1 MFLREKDPQSL
12 TIDFVANLELLA
24 EKNKAKVRSNFL
36 KIENNSKKRLHTIF
50 SILNERGSF
59 NKSEAREYED
69 ESIENEEE
77 TDAST
82 HFLRIQKKQL
92 IGLMHHLERYTNTL
106 PVFRF
111 NSVRYDINLI
121 N

>member
-1 MFLREKDPQSL
+1 MRDKDPQSL
-12 TIDFVANLELLA
+12 TIDFVENLELLA
-24 EKNKAKVRSNFL
+24 EKKKA
-36 KIENNSKKRLHTIF
+36 IF

-82 HFLRIQKKQL
+82 HFLRIQKNQL
-92 IGLMHHLERYTNTL
+92 IGLMHHLEKYTNTL
-106 PVFRF
+106 QVFGF
-111 NSVRYDINLI
+111 NSGRYDINLI

>member
-1 MFLREKDPQSL
+1 MLEKTIFLRDKDPQSL
-12 TIDFVANLELLA
+12 TIDFVENLELLA
-24 EKNKAKVRSNFL
+24 EKKKA
-36 KIENNSKKRLHTIF
+36 IF
-50 SILNERGSF
+50 SIHNERGSF

-92 IGLMHHLERYTNTL
+92 IGLMHHLEKYTNTL
-106 PVFRF
+106 PVFGF
-111 NSVRYDINLI
+111 NSGRYDINLI